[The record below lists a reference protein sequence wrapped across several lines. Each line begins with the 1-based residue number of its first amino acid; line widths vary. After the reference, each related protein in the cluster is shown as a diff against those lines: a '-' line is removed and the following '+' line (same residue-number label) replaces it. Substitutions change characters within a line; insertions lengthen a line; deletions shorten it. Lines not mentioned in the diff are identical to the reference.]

1 MHFKYLV
8 PKQWFF
14 VVVRCVDHHSA
25 PHCLCQAIR
34 FEELAAI
41 QDDRRKRQSLEKQS
55 IQPVI
60 MATKDS
66 KV

>member
-1 MHFKYLV
+1 MPHFKYLV

-14 VVVRCVDHHSA
+14 VVIRCVHRSRS
-25 PHCLCQAIR
+25 CLCQAIK

-41 QDDRRKRQSLEKQS
+41 QNDRRKRQLLERQS

-60 MATKDS
+60 MATKDN